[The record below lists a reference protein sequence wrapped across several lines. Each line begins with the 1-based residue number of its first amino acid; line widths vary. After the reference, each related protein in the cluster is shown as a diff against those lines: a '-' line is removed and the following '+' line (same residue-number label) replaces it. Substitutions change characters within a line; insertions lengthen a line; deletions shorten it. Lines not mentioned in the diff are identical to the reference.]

1 MFISAD
7 VIKILMFGSNTHIRT
22 RWPLTGNRD
31 NGVLLTGVALV
42 TGVVIGEL
50 RGKLVGGRGVVMEVV
65 GEDVPGAAGSV
76 ALASAGPEGGPAP
89 MSIKSERSFLSRAW
103 MSSMPGVLL

>member
-1 MFISAD
+1 M
-7 VIKILMFGSNTHIRT
+7 
-22 RWPLTGNRD
+22 
-31 NGVLLTGVALV
+31 

-50 RGKLVGGRGVVMEVV
+50 RGKLVGGKGVALEVV

-76 ALASAGPEGGPAP
+76 APASADAEGGPAP
-89 MSIKSERSFLSRAW
+89 TSMKSERSFLSRAW